1 MIPRVTSLLALLV
14 AGCGGIATPPPPTT
28 VHTVA
33 VLPPGNR
40 TGDGLLVA
48 GASFLERY
56 AFSTDRV
63 TVPDVLAA
71 ELRTVLARRGVAVV
85 PPATVHA
92 ATDGRTITSPE
103 AAAEIARK
111 GHLEAP
117 LLLVTIDRWEPDAGT
132 HPTFVIVALDAVLVE
147 PATGT
152 VLWSAHRRA
161 GPIATPGTVV
171 LGTAY
176 EIAAHKAAEEL
187 VGTWGE
193 ERPPS

>member
-1 MIPRVTSLLALLV
+1 MSPRVTSLIAVLL
-14 AGCGGIATPPPPTT
+14 AGCASVAPPPPPAS
-28 VHTVA
+28 VRSVA
-33 VLPPGNR
+33 VFPPANR

-48 GASFLERY
+48 GSSLLEKY
-56 AFSTDRV
+56 ALHTDRV

-71 ELRTVLARRGVAVV
+71 ELRAALSHRGFSVV
-85 PPATVHA
+85 SPDTVHA
-92 ATDGRTITSPE
+92 ATGGRTVTSPD

-111 GHLEAP
+111 GHLDAP
-117 LLLVTIDRWEPDAGT
+117 LLVVAIERWEPDADT
-132 HPTFVIVALDAVLVE
+132 HPAFVIVALEATLVD
-147 PATGT
+147 PATGA

-161 GPIATPGTVV
+161 SPIATAGTVV

-176 EIAAHKAAEEL
+176 EIAAHQAAEEL